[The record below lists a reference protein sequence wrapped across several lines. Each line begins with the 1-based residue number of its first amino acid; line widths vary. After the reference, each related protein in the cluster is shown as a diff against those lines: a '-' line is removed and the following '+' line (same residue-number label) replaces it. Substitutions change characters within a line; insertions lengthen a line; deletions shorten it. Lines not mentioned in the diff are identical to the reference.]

1 MTDVKEVILPYQNRE
16 YYEIEVEGIRRRLPL
31 LKVSSDTWIAYF
43 DSLGD
48 REFISKCAEKLS
60 NSLRD
65 CEILVTSESKG
76 IPLVHEIAKILNHQ
90 RYIIARKEIKPFM
103 INPIVTECKPVT
115 SKTPIKLCI
124 DGRYVPYIKDKKV
137 GIVDDIVSTR
147 ETLSA
152 LEKLV
157 ALAGGKVHKKA
168 AILLEGGIFEDI
180 EYLGILPIF
189 KEKV

>member
-65 CEILVTSESKG
+65 CEILMTSESKG

-103 INPIVTECKPVT
+103 INPIVAECKPVT

>member
-1 MTDVKEVILPYQNRE
+1 MKEVILPYQNRE

-31 LKVSSDTWIAYF
+31 LKVSEDTWIAYF

-60 NSLRD
+60 ERLRGCD
-65 CEILVTSESKG
+65 ILVTSESKG
-76 IPLVHEIAKILNHQ
+76 IPLVHEIAKILDHK
-90 RYIIARKEIKPFM
+90 RYIVARKELKPFM
-103 INPIVTECKPVT
+103 INPLVTECKPVT
-115 SKTPIKLCI
+115 SKAPIKLCI
-124 DGRYVPYIKDKKV
+124 DGRYVPFLKDKNV
-137 GIVDDIVSTR
+137 GVVDDIVSTR

-157 ALAGGKVHKKA
+157 VMAGGRVYKKA
-168 AILLEGGIFEDI
+168 AILLEGGIFDDV

-189 KEKV
+189 KQTV